1 MDCGSRPIPWRASP
15 RRPRSGPC
23 LFLRIAGAILDL
35 YFDPAQGTV
44 VEDKT
49 TCDGT
54 HLYSEVPVSS
64 AMESLTDSQ
73 IISIAE
79 TILREC
85 SREHEQRPLSD
96 ANKSAFDTAHNPP
109 FGGLSRTHKTGGPV
123 FSELVAE
130 YHYDLHNMSELR
142 DAIEDYYS

>member
-1 MDCGSRPIPWRASP
+1 M
-15 RRPRSGPC
+15 
-23 LFLRIAGAILDL
+23 
-35 YFDPAQGTV
+35 
-44 VEDKT
+44 
-49 TCDGT
+49 
-54 HLYSEVPVSS
+54 
-64 AMESLTDSQ
+64 
-73 IISIAE
+73 
-79 TILREC
+79 
-85 SREHEQRPLSD
+85 SD